1 MRHIKFKGVFK
12 VRDNGYYSEDEKNY
26 IESKRHE
33 ILSISIGSHCTIAYQ
48 DTVMTVFEMQC
59 SNYDILQFTGLV
71 DRNGKE
77 IYEGDVLEYDTG
89 KRYIVVYSTEGLDS
103 NTNDFY
109 IGAFMLKDD
118 RNFHELICS
127 VTRPYRYAEIIGN
140 IHENPELLNEK
151 Q

>member
-12 VRDNGYYSEDEKNY
+12 VRDNDYYSEDEKNY

-77 IYEGDVLEYDTG
+77 VYEGDILETKYEDRCEESG
-89 KRYIVVYSTEGLDS
+89 FGIARNGVSFK
-103 NTNDFY
+103 
-109 IGAFMLKDD
+109 IGCFGTIGEITREFLPFSDYPIKD
-118 RNFHELICS
+118 E
-127 VTRPYRYAEIIGN
+127 YIIGN
-140 IHENPELLNEK
+140 IHDNPDLLNEK

>member
-1 MRHIKFKGVFK
+1 MRQIKFRGKRNDQDEWVFG
-12 VRDNGYYSEDEKNY
+12 DLIEENGGDTY
-26 IESKRHE
+26 IVQANIIQWKQFEVDP
-33 ILSISIGSHCTIAYQ
+33 
-48 DTVMTVFEMQC
+48 DTV
-59 SNYDILQFTGLV
+59 SQFTGLV

-89 KRYIVVYSTEGLDS
+89 KRYIVIYSTEGLDS

-140 IHENPELLNEK
+140 IHDNPELLNEK

>member
-59 SNYDILQFTGLV
+59 SNYDILQFTDLV

-77 IYEGDVLEYDTG
+77 IYHKDRVNHESYGEGIIEW
-89 KRYIVVYSTEGLDS
+89 
-103 NTNDFY
+103 
-109 IGAFMLKDD
+109 DD
-118 RNFHELICS
+118 RFATFFVNFGIEDLELQM
-127 VTRPYRYAEIIGN
+127 IILN
-140 IHENPELLNEK
+140 ECELLNEK

>member
-1 MRHIKFKGVFK
+1 MRKIKFRYVYRNLDTDEIKTEIK
-12 VRDNGYYSEDEKNY
+12 DITQIEKDSEPYLD
-26 IESKRHE
+26 RWV
-33 ILSISIGSHCTIAYQ
+33 LISR
-48 DTVMTVFEMQC
+48 EE
-59 SNYDILQFTGLV
+59 FTGLV

-77 IYEGDVLEYDTG
+77 IYENDVLEYDTG
-89 KRYIVVYSTEGLDS
+89 KRYVVVYSTEGLDS

-127 VTRPYRYAEIIGN
+127 VTRPYKYSVIIGN
-140 IHENPELLNEK
+140 IFDNPELLNEK

>member
-1 MRHIKFKGVFK
+1 MRQIKFRGKRKDGVWVFGDFFDT
-12 VRDNGYYSEDEKNY
+12 RHSTFCNYMPTIIEDGGAEP
-26 IESKRHE
+26 SDFH
-33 ILSISIGSHCTIAYQ
+33 LVDP
-48 DTVMTVFEMQC
+48 DTV
-59 SNYDILQFTGLV
+59 SQFTGLV

-89 KRYIVVYSTEGLDS
+89 KRYVVVYSTEGLDS

-118 RNFHELICS
+118 HNFHELICS
-127 VTRPYRYAEIIGN
+127 VTRPYRYAEIIGS
-140 IHENPELLNEK
+140 IHDNPELLNEK